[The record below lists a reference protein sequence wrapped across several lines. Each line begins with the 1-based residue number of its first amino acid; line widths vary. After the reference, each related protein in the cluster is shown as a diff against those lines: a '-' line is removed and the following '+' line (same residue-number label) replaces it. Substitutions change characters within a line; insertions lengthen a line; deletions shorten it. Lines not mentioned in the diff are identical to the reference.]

1 MQQTIGCLKK
11 ENQMVS
17 RKLIVALFIIT
28 AISQLAVPAKMIFD
42 REDIMAEGKDYKFKT
57 EPIDPSDPFRGKYI
71 TLRFE
76 EDQFEV
82 QDLEIWE
89 RGEPIYLELESD
101 DNGFSKI
108 KSVAKSKPL
117 NSGDFL
123 KAMVRYAH
131 GTNSEKLTI
140 QFPFDRYYM
149 EESKAF
155 AAEQAYVDALNDTS
169 QITYALVAIKDGE
182 SVLKDVLINGVP
194 IKEIAKARA
203 ENSK

>member
-1 MQQTIGCLKK
+1 
-11 ENQMVS
+11 MVS